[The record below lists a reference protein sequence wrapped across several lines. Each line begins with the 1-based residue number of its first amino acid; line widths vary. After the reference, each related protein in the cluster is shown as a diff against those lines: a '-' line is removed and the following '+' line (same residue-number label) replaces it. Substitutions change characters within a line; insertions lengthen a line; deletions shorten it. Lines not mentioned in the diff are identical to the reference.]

1 MGVRSR
7 KGGVL
12 NAKQEMKN
20 AKTPVF
26 ALVDCNNFFVSCERV
41 FRPDLKT
48 EPVAVLSNNDGV
60 IVARSNEV
68 KAMGVPM
75 ATPHFKVK
83 DVLEKQGTK
92 LFSANF
98 ALYGD
103 FSRRIVEILEAEAPY
118 VEVYSVDESFLEV
131 SSLLIEDYQKW
142 GQDLAAK
149 VEKWTGIPVSV
160 GVGSSKTLAKAA
172 SEYAKKHPETLSAYN
187 VSRML
192 PLKQGVVNDLAVQGA
207 TLETTDVG
215 CYEKCLKWLPVE
227 DVWGIGRALGL
238 KLRERGVKTAYD
250 LIQVSEDWVL
260 ETMTIRG
267 LKTVRELK
275 GESNIPLESEHKNS
289 QQKSISSTR
298 SFGKTVRT
306 PYELESAVASFA
318 AKIAASLRRKDQ
330 VASELVVFL
339 RSGLK
344 ASNQHN
350 PSINVKLPFATSD
363 TALLTA
369 VAVEGLD
376 KIIKQG
382 HGYKKAGI
390 VVYKLLPAASAQ
402 LPLVNTPSE
411 EKMQKSDKLMQVL
424 DDINKRWG
432 KGSLLTARESSSR
445 ADWKSRQEKKS
456 PAYTTSWVEI
466 PVIK

>member
-1 MGVRSR
+1 MSTTD
-7 KGGVL
+7 
-12 NAKQEMKN
+12 
-20 AKTPVF
+20 KTPVF

-41 FRPDLKT
+41 LRPDLKT
-48 EPVAVLSNNDGV
+48 KPVAVLSNNDGV

-83 DVLEKQGTK
+83 NILEKQGTK

-103 FSRRIVEILEAEAPY
+103 FSRRIVEILEEEAPY

-172 SEYAKKHPETLSAYN
+172 SEYAKKHPKTKGAYS
-187 VSRML
+187 VAKAEM
-192 PLKQGVVNDLAVQGA
+192 
-207 TLETTDVG
+207 TETTSKSN
-215 CYEKCLKWLPVE
+215 YEKCLRWLPVE
-227 DVWGIGRALGL
+227 DVWGIGRVLGS
-238 KLRERGVKTAYD
+238 KLRARGVKTAYD
-250 LIQVSEDWVL
+250 LTQVSEDWAL

-275 GESNIPLESEHKNS
+275 GESNIPLESEHTNS

-298 SFGKTVRT
+298 SFGKTVRA
-306 PYELESAVASFA
+306 PHELESAVASFA
-318 AKIAASLRRKDQ
+318 AKIASSLRRKDQ

-344 ASNQHN
+344 ATDQHN

-363 TALLTA
+363 TAALTA
-369 VAVEGLD
+369 AAVEGLD
-376 KIIKQG
+376 QIIKQG
-382 HGYKKAGI
+382 HGYKKSGI
-390 VVYKLLPAASAQ
+390 VVHKLLPAVSAQ
-402 LPLVNTPSE
+402 LPLVNTPTE
-411 EKMQKSDKLMQVL
+411 ENMLKSDKLMQVL
-424 DDINKRWG
+424 DVINKRWG
-432 KGSLLTARESSSR
+432 KGSLLTARESSGR

-466 PVIK
+466 PVIS